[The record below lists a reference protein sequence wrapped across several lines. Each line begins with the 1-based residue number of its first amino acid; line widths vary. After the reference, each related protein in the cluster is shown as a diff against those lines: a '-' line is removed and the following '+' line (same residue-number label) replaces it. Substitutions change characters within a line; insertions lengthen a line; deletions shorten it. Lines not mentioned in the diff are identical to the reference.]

1 MFRKRIAATGI
12 AAIVSFGL
20 LAAPS
25 AYASDGY
32 TVDDLTPQQ
41 HQAIASWE
49 SSATN
54 KTSDLSLRQAS
65 ANSTAAVAAGSG
77 GTKTMSLYRGSWLMW
92 AQENIQ
98 FSYSG
103 NGSTVNWSAGW
114 QDSGWV
120 IPNNVVEKGTTR
132 YYASSTLH
140 EWRGQY
146 TVGAGVPT
154 PWGNANVYSASSTA
168 RSTIKNIGSIQWW
181 LN

>member
-1 MFRKRIAATGI
+1 MIRKRIAATCI
-12 AAIVSFGL
+12 AAVVSLGL

-25 AYASDGY
+25 AYAADGH
-32 TVDDLTPQQ
+32 TIDDLTPEQQ
-41 HQAIASWE
+41 QAIATWE
-49 SSATN
+49 GSVSNRTTDAGQPRS
-54 KTSDLSLRQAS
+54 KT
-65 ANSTAAVAAGSG
+65 NSTAAVAAASG
-77 GTKTMSLYRGSWLMW
+77 GTKTLSLYRGSWVMW
-92 AQENIQ
+92 AQENVQ

-103 NGSTVNWSAGW
+103 NGSTVNWSSGW

-132 YYASSTLH
+132 YYTSSTLH

-146 TVGAGVPT
+146 SVGAGVPT